1 MNIKVTSRHFKA
13 HDALNDYAMHAVEG
27 LAHYYDGITRAD
39 VVLTFEKVRNSTKI
53 AEVSLKVYKEVLSG
67 EAKGEEF
74 EKAIDTAVAKVRVQL
89 TKYKEKMHKKDREK
103 VRAIR
108 AKE

>member
-13 HDALNDYAMHAVEG
+13 HDELNEYAMRAVES

-39 VVLTFEKVRNSTKI
+39 VVLTFEKVRKSTKV
-53 AEVSLKVYKEVLSG
+53 AEVSVKVYKEVLTSLV
-67 EAKGEEF
+67 KGTEF
-74 EKAIDTAVAKVRVQL
+74 EKAIDAAVAKVRVQL

-103 VRAIR
+103 VRTIR
-108 AKE
+108 SKE